1 MYLWTEYKNTEET
14 PQHTNTTVEYNMTS
28 LASCSLYH
36 SMCSYV
42 IVLIICSNE
51 EKQLALKNITQK
63 SPTLK
68 IVVWQKCKI
77 HKFYKRVMK
86 KISVSKINY
95 FNRRVPESKQPML
108 RWNRQIMLLV
118 AKVVLRIAPHLLI
131 QSFFFLVWM
140 KRFV

>member
-1 MYLWTEYKNTEET
+1 
-14 PQHTNTTVEYNMTS
+14 MTS

-36 SMCSYV
+36 SMCSHV

-63 SPTLK
+63 SPALK

-108 RWNRQIMLLV
+108 R
-118 AKVVLRIAPHLLI
+118 
-131 QSFFFLVWM
+131 
-140 KRFV
+140 